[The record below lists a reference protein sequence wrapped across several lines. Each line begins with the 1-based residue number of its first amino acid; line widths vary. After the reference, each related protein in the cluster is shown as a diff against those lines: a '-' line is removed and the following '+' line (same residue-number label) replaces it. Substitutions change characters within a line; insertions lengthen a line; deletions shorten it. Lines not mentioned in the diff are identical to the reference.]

1 MRIWRLGESKIPLCN
16 PSDRNF
22 SSDLLRAIMN
32 YWTESHL
39 ESCQAST
46 MELFCK
52 NSQQPKDVDYFC
64 KKAPSQ
70 MLDWTPNAPPI
81 GKVL

>member
-1 MRIWRLGESKIPLCN
+1 
-16 PSDRNF
+16 
-22 SSDLLRAIMN
+22 MN